1 MTKDLVLGH
10 KYQRIFPIFNT
21 EISEWS
27 IVYFRGDMLEY
38 PICSY
43 IYLSKQYM
51 PK

>member
-27 IVYFRGDMLEY
+27 IVYLRGDMLES
-38 PICSY
+38 PICGY
-43 IYLSKQYM
+43 IYLSEQCR
-51 PK
+51 P